1 MQAILTL
8 ILFMLFICILLHLVE
23 VGILVYNRI
32 IVFQKTKQ
40 QDKLITEIKDYF
52 KKEGL
57 HNIGF

>member
-8 ILFMLFICILLHLVE
+8 ILFMLFISLIGHLIMI
-23 VGILVYNRI
+23 GILVYNRI

-52 KKEGL
+52 KKEGI
-57 HNIGF
+57 HKIGF